1 MINSTKPFDEAYN
14 KLNPEQKAAVDT
26 IDGPLLVLAG
36 PGTGKTQLLAVRV
49 ANILKHTDIAPANI
63 LCLTFTESATANMR
77 KRLRS
82 LIGDSAYDVT
92 ISTYHSFGSDI
103 IKSYSE
109 YFQQISMDRTD
120 DVRLEH
126 PIDELS
132 QIKLVQELIDK
143 LPFDSLLLS
152 ARYYLKD
159 VVSTINDLKKNL
171 LTPSHLKA
179 LALSNLAQIAQ
190 AQPILDELI
199 NQPGGFS
206 RQKDQRKRQYAN
218 LMDGLTSL
226 SGSLVELATSELKSA
241 TDHSELTN
249 STTPLTT
256 WKNAWLHKDANDNFT
271 LTKKATSQKML
282 DLAGVYESY
291 EQALT
296 KDSLYDFTDMITRAI
311 DGLSRSSELRFNLQ
325 ERYQYILLDEFQ
337 DTNPSQFELVKKIA
351 DHPVH
356 EGRPNLMAVGDDDQ
370 AIFAFQGAN
379 VGNIQDFLNS
389 FRDVQVINL
398 VHNYRSHHDIL
409 HVAHNI
415 ATQIKA
421 RIHHQ
426 IEGIDKILVESS
438 LSLPA
443 QSEII
448 RCTLP
453 SEAVEYSWVTHRIN
467 DLIKSGV
474 APKEIAVIAPK
485 HYLLENLVPFL
496 RHFSIPLSYE
506 KRENILDT
514 EIIKLLRQSAELT
527 HALSTKNEAKINE
540 FFPLVLSHP
549 YWEIPAVEIWR
560 LNWDFVKQDNPL
572 SWAELALASRATSTV
587 ANYYLELSREV
598 ATKPLESIL
607 DELIMGT
614 PLKSYYF
621 GEDARESNALLY
633 YEAITYLSLIRSQ
646 LRERQLATTHPLTLT
661 DFLDLFAMYESAGE
675 GLLNSHPISQGKNSV
690 SLLTAYKA
698 KGLEFDH
705 VFILHAHDDVWGST
719 SRGSNNKL
727 SLPKNLAHIR
737 YAGSSDDERLRLFFV
752 AITRARYGLYLS
764 SHTHTDT
771 GKPTLPLKYLGEDA
785 GHSPHLP
792 PAAQTITT
800 SEPTPLELSA
810 SVATLWVAGRVAL
823 PLNFSDL
830 LADTLD
836 AYLMSPT
843 HLNTFLDLEYG
854 GPEEFLVNTL
864 LKFPSAPTLES
875 EYGQAIHRA
884 LEWYQQQL
892 GSGQRKSIEGAVDYY
907 RQALSRRPLSQL
919 DRANLLAKGEVVLQK
934 YLTTRADM
942 FKSVAK
948 TEVNFYSEGVVIGEA
963 RLTGKIDRL
972 EVDQKNKTLKIV
984 DFKTGKP
991 IAGWHSSLKGYKYRH
1006 QLYFYKL
1013 LIEGSRTWRGYK
1025 VTEARLEFVE
1035 PTDDLKTGE
1044 IARPLSI
1051 QFSETEEQS
1060 FKKLLQVVW
1069 AKIQSLDLPDISKYP
1084 RTIQGT
1090 KAFEKDLLLYST

>member
-1 MINSTKPFDEAYN
+1 MTNNSQAFAAAYQQ
-14 KLNPEQKAAVDT
+14 LNPEQKKAVDT

-49 ANILKHTDIAPANI
+49 ANILKNTDVTPANI
-63 LCLTFTESATANMR
+63 LCLTFTESAASNMR

-82 LIGDSAYDVT
+82 LIGEAAYDVT

-103 IKSYSE
+103 IKSYGE
-109 YFQQISMDRTD
+109 YFQQIGMDRTD

-132 QIKLVQELIDK
+132 QIKIVEEVISQ

-171 LTPSHLKA
+171 ITPPHLKA
-179 LALSNLAQIAQ
+179 LALSNLAQIEQ
-190 AQPILDELI
+190 AQPLLDTLI

-206 RQKDQRKRQYAN
+206 RKKDQRKRQYAN
-218 LMDGLTSL
+218 LMDGLSSL
-226 SGSLVELATSELKSA
+226 SGSLVEAATSELKAA
-241 TDHSELTN
+241 TDQAELAN

-271 LTKKATSQKML
+271 LTKKGTSQKML

-291 EQALT
+291 EQALA

-311 DGLSRSSELRFNLQ
+311 AGLSSSSELRFNLQ

-356 EGRPNLMAVGDDDQ
+356 EGRPNVMAVGDDDQ
-370 AIFAFQGAN
+370 AIFAFQGAS

-409 HVAHNI
+409 HVAQNI

-438 LSLPA
+438 PTLPA

-453 SEAVEYSWVTHRIN
+453 SEAAEYSWVTHKIN
-467 DLIKSGV
+467 QLVKSGV
-474 APKEIAVIAPK
+474 EPKEIAVIAPK

-496 RHFSIPLSYE
+496 RNLSIPLTYE
-506 KRENILDT
+506 KRENIFDT

-527 HALSTKNEAKINE
+527 HALATKNEAKINE

-549 YWEIPAVEIWR
+549 YWQIPAVEIWR
-560 LNWDFVKQDNPL
+560 LNWDFGKKDNPRT
-572 SWAELALASRATSTV
+572 WAELALDSSATSTA

-607 DELIMGT
+607 DQLIMGT
-614 PLKSYYF
+614 PLKAYYF
-621 GEDARESNALLY
+621 GVDARGSNALLY

-661 DFLDLFAMYESAGE
+661 DFLDLFAMYEAAGE

-690 SLLTAYKA
+690 TLLTAYKA

-719 SRGSNNKL
+719 SRGNNNKL
-727 SLPKNLAHIR
+727 SLPKNLAHLR

-752 AITRARYGLYLS
+752 ALTRARYGLYLS

-771 GKPTLPLKYLGEDA
+771 GKPTPPLKYLGEDA
-785 GHSPHLP
+785 GRSPHLP

-800 SEPTPLELSA
+800 AESTPLELSA
-810 SVATLWVAGRVAL
+810 SVATLWAAGRVTL
-823 PLNFSDL
+823 PVNFRDL

-836 AYLMSPT
+836 TYVMSPT
-843 HLNTFLDLEYG
+843 HLNTFMDLEHG
-854 GPEEFLVNTL
+854 GPEVFLVNTL
-864 LKFPSAPTLES
+864 LKFPSAPTVDS
-875 EYGQAIHRA
+875 QYGQAIHNT

-892 GSGQRKSIEGAVDYY
+892 GSGKPSSMSDTLDYY
-907 RQALSRRPLSQL
+907 RFALRRCHLSQL
-919 DRANLLAKGEVVLQK
+919 DQDKLLAKGEVVLQK
-934 YLTTRADM
+934 YLTSREDM
-942 FKSVAK
+942 FKNVAK
-948 TEVNFYSEGVVIGEA
+948 TEVNFYNEGVVIGEA

-972 EVDQKNKTLKIV
+972 EIDQKNKTLKVV
-984 DFKTGKP
+984 DFKTGSPLSKW
-991 IAGWHSSLKGYKYRH
+991 GSSMKAYKYRH

-1035 PTDDLKTGE
+1035 PADQTTGE
-1044 IARPLSI
+1044 ITKPLSI
-1051 QFSETEEQS
+1051 VFSDQEEAEI
-1060 FKKLLQVVW
+1060 KKLIQVVW
-1069 AKIQSLDLPDISKYP
+1069 DKVQCLNLPNVSNYSPSL
-1084 RTIQGT
+1084 QGT
-1090 KAFEKDLLLYST
+1090 KQFERDLLL